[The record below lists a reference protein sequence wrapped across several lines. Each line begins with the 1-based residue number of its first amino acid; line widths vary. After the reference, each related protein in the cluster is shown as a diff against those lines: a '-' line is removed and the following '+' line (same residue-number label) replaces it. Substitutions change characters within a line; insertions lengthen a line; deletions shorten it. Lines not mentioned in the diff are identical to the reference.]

1 MQSIRKNRTFLMGV
15 AITLIMLC
23 HNTIYLQWPH
33 IAAGWGVISQI
44 GQCGVDIFLLLSGFG
59 LYFSYSKS
67 PRYWPFLKRRFLR
80 IIPKYLMI
88 VIPYGIF
95 LCVMGVRAIG
105 EVVWSYSLVS
115 FFATGTLAEWFIA
128 AICVLY
134 LLFPL
139 VYVAVQKKYLWIWI
153 CAAIWTLAIFLNIF
167 AVPYNIKVVS
177 EIFIVRIPIFII
189 GAKLG
194 QKALRGGVEDN
205 EKFISFLKKHSG
217 ILTFL
222 FIALF
227 IMVRLLKQ
235 ENYWVWLRLIF
246 APLSIVLCLFLG
258 KVSDALNEKIVRFF
272 SMLGTIT
279 LELYLM
285 HEKILGVC
293 GKICEKI
300 NVLGRTMQSIIAN
313 VLAVVIAIV
322 VSYVFSKVYAKIFH
336 LKT

>member
-33 IAAGWGVISQI
+33 IATGWGVISQI

-59 LYFSYSKS
+59 LFFSYSKS
-67 PRYWPFLKRRFLR
+67 PRYLPFLKRRFLR

-95 LCVMGVRAIG
+95 LCIMGIHAIS
-105 EVVWSYSLVS
+105 VVIWTYSLVS
-115 FFATGTLAEWFIA
+115 FFVSGILTEWFIA

-139 VYVAVQKKYLWIWI
+139 VYVAVQKKHLWIWI
-153 CAAIWTLAIFLNIF
+153 CAAIWVSAIFLNIF

-194 QKALRGGVEDN
+194 QKALRGG
-205 EKFISFLKKHSG
+205 
-217 ILTFL
+217 
-222 FIALF
+222 
-227 IMVRLLKQ
+227 
-235 ENYWVWLRLIF
+235 
-246 APLSIVLCLFLG
+246 
-258 KVSDALNEKIVRFF
+258 
-272 SMLGTIT
+272 
-279 LELYLM
+279 
-285 HEKILGVC
+285 
-293 GKICEKI
+293 
-300 NVLGRTMQSIIAN
+300 GRG
-313 VLAVVIAIV
+313 
-322 VSYVFSKVYAKIFH
+322 
-336 LKT
+336 